1 MPEGATPKVMAVV
14 RKELIQLTRDPRS
27 LVMIA
32 LIPLVVMLLF
42 GIGYGGSTGK
52 VGIVIV
58 DMDGGQMGTALVS
71 AISETPTVSVKA
83 NAHSI
88 EEARTMVSKGV
99 APAAL
104 IIPEGFT
111 SSLLSGSP
119 VRVLVIIDESSP
131 TLASTVKDSMLA
143 VTYNFQ
149 QEFARQVHGPSVE
162 LIYNSVYGP
171 TVTNLEAFTPFV
183 IALVLQLVPTTLISI
198 AICREKEKG
207 TFEQLIMSPVGRLD
221 IIFGKLAAY
230 FIATIADML
239 ITLFVAINVFGVV
252 IRGSIFD
259 LLLISTVYLLGSLGL
274 GMLISVLSRNQ
285 LQANQAAIF
294 IFIPFLLF
302 CGGLAPVELLSPQA
316 AAIANVNPMYHFI
329 MAFRSIMIK
338 GYGIPQLLQPVA
350 ALLVYMGAMMS
361 IAPAIL
367 KLRVE

>member
-1 MPEGATPKVMAVV
+1 MPDAASPKVLAIV

-27 LVMIA
+27 LMMIA

-42 GIGYGGSTGK
+42 GIGYGGSSGK
-52 VGIVIV
+52 VGIIII
-58 DMDGGQMGTALVS
+58 DMDKGQMGGALVT
-71 AISETPTVSVKA
+71 AISKTPTVSVKA
-83 NAHSI
+83 YASTP
-88 EEARTMVSKGV
+88 EEGREMVSDGV

-104 IIPEGFT
+104 VIPEGF
-111 SSLLSGSP
+111 SDSLISGSQ
-119 VRVLVIIDESSP
+119 VQVLVIIDESSP

-149 QEFARQVHGPSVE
+149 QEFAKQVHGPSVE

-171 TVTNLEAFTPFV
+171 KVTNLEAFTPFV
-183 IALVLQLVPTTLISI
+183 VAIVLQLVPTTLISI

-207 TFEQLIMSPVGRLD
+207 TYEQLIMSPVGRLD
-221 IIFGKLAAY
+221 IIFGKLVAY
-230 FIATIADML
+230 FIATLADML
-239 ITLFVAINVFGVV
+239 ITLFVAISFFGVV
-252 IRGSIFD
+252 IRGSMID
-259 LLLISTVYLLGSLGL
+259 LMAISTVYLMGSLGL

-316 AAIANVNPMYHFI
+316 AVLANMNPMYHFI
-329 MAFRSIMIK
+329 YAFRSIMIK
-338 GYGIPQLLQPVA
+338 GYGIAQLIPSVG
-350 ALLVYMGAMMS
+350 ALVVYMGAMMS
-361 IAPAIL
+361 IAPAML

>member
-1 MPEGATPKVMAVV
+1 MPEGATPKVIAVV

-88 EEARTMVSKGV
+88 EEARMMVSKGV

-104 IIPEGFT
+104 VIPEGFT

-119 VRVLVIIDESSP
+119 VQVLVIIDESSP

-143 VTYNFQ
+143 VTYYFQ

-221 IIFGKLAAY
+221 IIF
-230 FIATIADML
+230 
-239 ITLFVAINVFGVV
+239 
-252 IRGSIFD
+252 
-259 LLLISTVYLLGSLGL
+259 
-274 GMLISVLSRNQ
+274 
-285 LQANQAAIF
+285 
-294 IFIPFLLF
+294 
-302 CGGLAPVELLSPQA
+302 
-316 AAIANVNPMYHFI
+316 
-329 MAFRSIMIK
+329 RS
-338 GYGIPQLLQPVA
+338 
-350 ALLVYMGAMMS
+350 
-361 IAPAIL
+361 
-367 KLRVE
+367 EE

>member
-1 MPEGATPKVMAVV
+1 MTEGATPKVIAVV
-14 RKELIQLTRDPRS
+14 EKELIQLTRDPRS

-32 LIPLVVMLLF
+32 LLPLVVMLLF
-42 GIGYGGSTGK
+42 GIGYGGSAGK

-58 DMDGGQMGTALVS
+58 DMDGGQMGSALVS

-88 EEARTMVSKGV
+88 EEARMIVSKGV

-104 IIPEGFT
+104 VIPEGFT

-119 VRVLVIIDESSP
+119 VQVLVIIDESSP

-143 VTYNFQ
+143 VTYYFQ

>member
-1 MPEGATPKVMAVV
+1 MTEGATPKVIAVV
-14 RKELIQLTRDPRS
+14 EKELIQLTRDPRS

-32 LIPLVVMLLF
+32 LLPLVVMLLF
-42 GIGYGGSTGK
+42 GIGYGGSAGK

-58 DMDGGQMGTALVS
+58 DMDGGQMGSALVS

-88 EEARTMVSKGV
+88 EEARMIVSKGV

-104 IIPEGFT
+104 VIPEGFT

-119 VRVLVIIDESSP
+119 VQVLVIIDESSP

-143 VTYNFQ
+143 VTYYFQ

-252 IRGSIFD
+252 IRGSILD
-259 LLLISTVYLLGSLGL
+259 LLLISTIYLLGSLGL

-329 MAFRSIMIK
+329 LAFRSIMIK
-338 GYGIPQLLQPVA
+338 GYGISRLLQPVG